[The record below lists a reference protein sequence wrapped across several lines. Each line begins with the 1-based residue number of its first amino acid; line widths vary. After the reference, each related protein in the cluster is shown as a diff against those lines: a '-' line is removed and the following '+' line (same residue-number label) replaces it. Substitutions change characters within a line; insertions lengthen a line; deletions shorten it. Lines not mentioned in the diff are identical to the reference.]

1 MSHLPTLLPP
11 RALWFGAEA
20 AWDGG
25 GSRSLC
31 TVQRFIGAPYL
42 SPPTSKKEGEQRF

>member
-31 TVQRFIGAPYL
+31 TVLTAIGAQPPSL
-42 SPPTSKKEGEQRF
+42 SSNERKTEQHS